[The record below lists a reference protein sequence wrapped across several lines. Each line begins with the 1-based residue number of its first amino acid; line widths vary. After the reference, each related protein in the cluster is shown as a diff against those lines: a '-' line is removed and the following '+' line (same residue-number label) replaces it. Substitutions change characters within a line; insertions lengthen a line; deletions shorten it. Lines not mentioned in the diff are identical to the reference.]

1 MIMISHNSYTCNNY
15 KVAVQE
21 DTSKIV
27 ARNTVEHTTDSL
39 LSKQDEK
46 PKEKKDNLS
55 KGVKL

>member
-1 MIMISHNSYTCNNY
+1 
-15 KVAVQE
+15 VAVQE